1 MKYIVQPSFE
11 DCPFFIRSCITLIIP
26 MNKKAT
32 YNNCR

>member
-11 DCPFFIRSCITLIIP
+11 DCPFIRSCITLIIP